1 MIPSEVLNTDDDHD
15 DYDDPD
21 DHSDHGDHDDHD
33 DLKNFFFDSKTFLTQ
48 KLSKK

>member
-33 DLKNFFFDSKTFLTQ
+33 DLKNFFLTP
-48 KLSKK
+48 KLF